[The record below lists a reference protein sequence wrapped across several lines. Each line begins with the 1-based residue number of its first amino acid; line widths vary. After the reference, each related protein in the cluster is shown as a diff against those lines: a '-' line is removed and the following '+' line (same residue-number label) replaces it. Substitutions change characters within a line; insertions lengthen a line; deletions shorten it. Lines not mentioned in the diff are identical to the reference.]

1 MDPLYVKSKIK
12 EYVKKSKY
20 KDFRVAGATWAAINK
35 YIAAGIDRGLER
47 CKENKR
53 KTLWPAD
60 F

>member
-1 MDPLYVKSKIK
+1 MDALYVKSKVK

-20 KDFRVAGATWAAINK
+20 KDFRVAGETWEAINK
-35 YIAAGIDRGLER
+35 AVAKMLDQALARCAA
-47 CKENKR
+47 NKR